1 MTDSILTRRRN
12 HLRQAARSRYVS
24 LRVQRIL
31 LNVFIV
37 LVGILIFVPFAW
49 ILVSSFKPGG
59 EVLSSVHIWWPSR
72 LTLDNYREALMKT
85 PIKVYFSNSIIASA
99 ITITLNLPTGAMAA
113 YAFSRFRFRGR
124 NVLMTSI
131 LVTQLLPAAAL
142 VVPLFMQWSRLS
154 MLNSP
159 VTLGITYAGLALP
172 LVILLLYG
180 FMESIPHD
188 LDEAAEIDGCTKGR
202 AFWLIMLPLLRP
214 GLAAAGIFMFNTT
227 WQEFLLAV
235 SLSNKAT
242 GYTLPVGLY
251 AFIGQWVTNWGGI
264 MAMAVIIAAPVAIL
278 FTLLQDQ
285 FISTLAGSVK
295 G

>member
-1 MTDSILTRRRN
+1 MTGDVLP
-12 HLRQAARSRYVS
+12 HRQSYVDRAPRTGYVS

-31 LNVFIV
+31 MSALIV
-37 LVGILIFVPFAW
+37 LVGVLIFVPFAW
-49 ILVSSFKPGG
+49 ILISSLKPNG

-72 LTLDNYREALMKT
+72 FTLDNYRDALMKT
-85 PIKVYFSNSIIASA
+85 PIRVYFSNSVIASA
-99 ITITLNLPTGAMAA
+99 ITIALNLPTGAMAA

-124 NVLMTSI
+124 NALMTSV

-142 VVPLFMQWSRLS
+142 VVPLFTQWSRLS

-202 AFWLIMLPLLRP
+202 AFWLIMVPLLRP
-214 GLAAAGIFMFNTT
+214 GLAAAGVFMFNTT

-235 SLSNKAT
+235 SLNNKQL

-278 FTLLQDQ
+278 FTILQDQ